1 MDDLTRKQK
10 QVYEYLCSR
19 AAKGDAPPTLDEL
32 CAELSLRS
40 RGSIH
45 KHIRALVDAGLV
57 HPMAGKQRGVRLV
70 GSADEGGVVPFDPD
84 LLPFVGRIAAGVPL
98 EAVNTQEQLLVPPI
112 LRTDRACFVLKVKG
126 DSMIDEGILDGDL
139 VVIESRDTA
148 RNGEIVVALIDG
160 EDATLKRIVQRPEVI
175 ELWPANPSLS
185 VMKYSPERVSIQGA
199 VVGQMRT
206 YT

>member
-1 MDDLTRKQK
+1 
-10 QVYEYLCSR
+10 
-19 AAKGDAPPTLDEL
+19 
-32 CAELSLRS
+32 
-40 RGSIH
+40 
-45 KHIRALVDAGLV
+45 
-57 HPMAGKQRGVRLV
+57 MAGKQRGVRLV
-70 GSADEGGVVPFDPD
+70 DSDHEGGVAPSDPD